1 MITALLLAMTLPAKA
16 QMTDNGY
23 ANVDWQYNFPT
34 GKAFAGG
41 SSGWG
46 VNAEGGY
53 YLNKHWGV
61 GLFMNWHS
69 NHEYIPRT
77 VLSLSPSESLSTDQ
91 QHTAFRLPFGVAG
104 RYAWNRG
111 GDFQPYIAIKAGAQY
126 AKLTSDFNVFEDRD
140 KTWGFYV
147 SPEIGL
153 HIFPYTVRTYPKV
166 LKQWLQAV
174 SRSYSAFTVR
184 PQYEVCPPCLIAVP
198 HERIQGIERCH
209 PSYDRLR
216 IRETLYALMLS
227 AYPLQIRHY
236 IRSVL

>member
-1 MITALLLAMTLPAKA
+1 MKTRKNRWKSICMITALLLAMTLPAKA

-41 SSGWG
+41 SNGWG

-153 HIFPYTVRTYPKV
+153 HIFPWAYGPGLHIAAYYDYGTNQGKV
-166 LKQWLQAV
+166 L
-174 SRSYSAFTVR
+174 T
-184 PQYEVCPPCLIAVP
+184 
-198 HERIQGIERCH
+198 
-209 PSYDRLR
+209 YDINGMNNAGLR
-216 IRETLYALMLS
+216 IGIS
-227 AYPLQIRHY
+227 F
-236 IRSVL
+236 

>member
-1 MITALLLAMTLPAKA
+1 MKTRKNRWKSICMITALLLAMTLPAKA

-34 GKAFAGG
+34 GKAFAGD
-41 SSGWG
+41 
-46 VNAEGGY
+46 
-53 YLNKHWGV
+53 
-61 GLFMNWHS
+61 
-69 NHEYIPRT
+69 EYIPRT

-153 HIFPYTVRTYPKV
+153 HIFPWAYGPGLHIAAYYDYGTNQGKV
-166 LKQWLQAV
+166 L
-174 SRSYSAFTVR
+174 T
-184 PQYEVCPPCLIAVP
+184 
-198 HERIQGIERCH
+198 
-209 PSYDRLR
+209 YDINGMNNAGLR
-216 IRETLYALMLS
+216 IGIS
-227 AYPLQIRHY
+227 F
-236 IRSVL
+236 

>member
-1 MITALLLAMTLPAKA
+1 MKTRKNRWKSICMITALLLAMTLPAKA

-91 QHTAFRLPFGVAG
+91 QHTAFRLPS
-104 RYAWNRG
+104 AWPDDMHG
-111 GDFQPYIAIKAGAQY
+111 TAEE
-126 AKLTSDFNVFEDRD
+126 TS
-140 KTWGFYV
+140 
-147 SPEIGL
+147 S
-153 HIFPYTVRTYPKV
+153 H
-166 LKQWLQAV
+166 
-174 SRSYSAFTVR
+174 
-184 PQYEVCPPCLIAVP
+184 
-198 HERIQGIERCH
+198 
-209 PSYDRLR
+209 
-216 IRETLYALMLS
+216 TL
-227 AYPLQIRHY
+227 P
-236 IRSVL
+236 